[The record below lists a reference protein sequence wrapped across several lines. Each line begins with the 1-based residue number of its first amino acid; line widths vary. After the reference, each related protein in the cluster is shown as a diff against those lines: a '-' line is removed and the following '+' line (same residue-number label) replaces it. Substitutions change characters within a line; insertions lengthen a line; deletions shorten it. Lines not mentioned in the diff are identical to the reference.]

1 MEISLGGR
9 RKAVKARRTLS
20 PALLSATVT
29 SWISPRSIPLRAVR
43 GIGPVAA
50 ALALALSACSI
61 GDTPEGVA
69 KKLIEGDLADQL
81 GLGEITATCEKPPD
95 REVGTTFACTSP
107 TEFGD
112 IKWTATMA
120 DAKTVNVQS
129 DNLVTKDVLPQIET
143 AAASSLTNSLGTP
156 ITDADIDCGA
166 NPVVLK
172 DDLTMVCAL
181 TDPGN
186 GAVYDTTLT
195 FTDLEQG
202 AFDISLA
209 DAPRS

>member
-1 MEISLGGR
+1 M
-9 RKAVKARRTLS
+9 
-20 PALLSATVT
+20 
-29 SWISPRSIPLRAVR
+29 R
-43 GIGPVAA
+43 GIGPVAVA
-50 ALALALSACSI
+50 FAVALSACSI

-69 KKLIEGDLADQL
+69 KDLIEGKLADEL
-81 GLGEITATCEKPPD
+81 ALGEVTATCQEPPNRD
-95 REVGTTFACTSP
+95 VGTTFTCSSP

-143 AAASSLTNSLGTP
+143 AAASSLTASLGTP

-172 DDLTMVCAL
+172 DDLSMVCAL

-202 AFDISLA
+202 AFDISIA
-209 DAPRS
+209 ETARS

>member
-1 MEISLGGR
+1 M
-9 RKAVKARRTLS
+9 
-20 PALLSATVT
+20 T

-50 ALALALSACSI
+50 ALTLALSACSI

-69 KKLIEGDLADQL
+69 EKLIEGELADQL
-81 GLGEITATCEKPPD
+81 SLGDITATCEKPPNRD
-95 REVGTTFACTSP
+95 VGTTFTCTSP
-107 TEFGD
+107 TEFGE
-112 IKWTATMA
+112 IEWTATMA

-143 AAASSLTNSLGTP
+143 AAASSLSASVGAE
-156 ITDADIDCGA
+156 ITDADIDCGP
-166 NPVVLK
+166 NPVVLA
-172 DDLTMVCAL
+172 DDLSMVCAL

-195 FTDLEQG
+195 FTDLQQG
-202 AFDISLA
+202 AFDISIA
-209 DAPRS
+209 EEARS

>member
-1 MEISLGGR
+1 MEISLGGP
-9 RKAVKARRTLS
+9 RKPTKARWAPPS
-20 PALLSATVT
+20 ALLSATVT
-29 SWISPRSIPLRAVR
+29 SWISPRSIPSRAVR
-43 GIGPVAA
+43 SIGPVAA
-50 ALALALSACSI
+50 AFALALSACSI

-69 KKLIEGDLADQL
+69 KKLIETDLAEQL
-81 GLGEITATCEKPPD
+81 GLGEVTATCEKPPNRD
-95 REVGTTFACTSP
+95 VGTTFTCNSP
-107 TEFGD
+107 TSFGD

-143 AAASSLTNSLGTP
+143 AAASSLTASLGTT

-166 NPVVLK
+166 NPVVLA
-172 DDLTMVCAL
+172 DDLSMVCAL

-202 AFDISLA
+202 AFDIAIA

>member
-9 RKAVKARRTLS
+9 RKPTKARRAAS

-29 SWISPRSIPLRAVR
+29 SWISPRSIPFRALR

-50 ALALALSACSI
+50 AFALALSACSI

-69 KKLIEGDLADQL
+69 KKLIETDLAEQL
-81 GLGEITATCEKPPD
+81 ELGEVTATCDKPPNRD
-95 REVGTTFACTSP
+95 VGTTFTCSSA

-143 AAASSLTNSLGTP
+143 AAASSLTASLGTE

-166 NPVVLK
+166 NPVVLA
-172 DDLTMVCAL
+172 DDLSMVCAL

-202 AFDISLA
+202 AFDISIA
-209 DAPRS
+209 EAPRS